1 MLLIISF
8 KFFFNYV
15 LIQNNLQSNKQ
26 ACFKTYSG
34 KELINFEK
42 NSEKIID

>member
-8 KFFFNYV
+8 KFFNYV